1 MSGLGMMEVAQIDAQ
16 QTSPINV
23 NFKNQKPARFRCW
36 YFFAFAI
43 AMY

>member
-16 QTSPINV
+16 QATPINV
-23 NFKNQKPARFRCW
+23 NFKSQKPARFRCW

-43 AMY
+43 AKY

>member
-1 MSGLGMMEVAQIDAQ
+1 MMEAAQIDAQ

>member
-1 MSGLGMMEVAQIDAQ
+1 MSGLGMMEVAQINAQ
-16 QTSPINV
+16 QVTPINV
-23 NFKNQKPARFRCW
+23 NFKSQKPARFRCW

>member
-1 MSGLGMMEVAQIDAQ
+1 MSGLGMMEVAQIEAQ